1 MKKLIL
7 FFIPVLCISL
17 ELNTCSKKT
26 AAVPAD
32 SREATTSVQPQPQ
45 PAATQTTKPVVEK
58 PAPVARVKQPDKVD
72 LERDIVEQPDKTDQ
86 EQDITVTTSLGD
98 EVLQFDTILFD
109 YDSYELRP
117 DAIATLEKIAQV
129 LMKNPTAVL
138 TIEGHCDE
146 RGTVEYNLA
155 LGEQRAHSV
164 KSYFVEYGFNP
175 ENLLTIS
182 YGKEK
187 PIDPRHNEEA
197 WSKNR
202 RAVLNPSDSE

>member
-17 ELNTCSKKT
+17 ALNTCSKKT

-32 SREATTSVQPQPQ
+32 SREAITSVQPQPKPQ
-45 PAATQTTKPVVEK
+45 PTATQTTKPVVEK
-58 PAPVARVKQPDKVD
+58 PAETVRA
-72 LERDIVEQPDKTDQ
+72 EQPDKTDQ